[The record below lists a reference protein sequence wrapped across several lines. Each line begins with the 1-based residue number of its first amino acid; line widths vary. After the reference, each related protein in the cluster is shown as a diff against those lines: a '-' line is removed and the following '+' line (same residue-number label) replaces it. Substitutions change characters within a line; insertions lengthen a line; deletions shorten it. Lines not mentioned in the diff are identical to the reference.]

1 MQSLSSKSAISYE
14 VLPTTRPISLHGENV
29 EAKRHELLDYFV
41 STWEQYE
48 ALFSPLKDE
57 ALYTAAESLRHPLI
71 FYFGHTATFYVNK
84 MILAQFTDARVDS
97 ELEAMFAIGVDEMS
111 WDDLDSAHY
120 DWPTRE
126 VVKEYRDK
134 VKVRICDSSNPSR
147 SRCLL
152 LRNAR
157 HG

>member
-1 MQSLSSKSAISYE
+1 M
-14 VLPTTRPISLHGENV
+14 PRFISLDGTDV
-29 EAKRHELLDYFV
+29 EAKRQQLLGYFV

-48 ALFSPLKDE
+48 ALFAALKDE
-57 ALYTAAESLRHPLI
+57 ALYARAESLRHPLI

-111 WDDLDSAHY
+111 WDDWIPRTMTGQQGQSPK
-120 DWPTRE
+120 PTATRLRRE
-126 VVKEYRDK
+126 SVP
-134 VKVRICDSSNPSR
+134 SSNPCR
-147 SRCLL
+147 SHCLSPS
-152 LRNAR
+152 NAR